1 MTDQIEEQILQGC
14 GKKVNKE
21 DENFICGSY
30 NLHPR
35 KFYCEECQARLEQH
49 RKTKKWI
56 EGLIDKLPTTFGKN
70 YKTGEEWNY
79 ISKSELKKQ
88 ISGERLK

>member
-49 RKTKKWI
+49 RQTKKWI
-56 EGLIDKLPTTFGKN
+56 KEEFDKWAFENLIRDSLIVEF
-70 YKTGEEWNY
+70 
-79 ISKSELKKQ
+79 KKQ
-88 ISGERLK
+88 ISGEGK